1 MTEALTTEEKLFIER
16 LKEER
21 EKAKISQLDLALAA
35 GISQNLVNLIETGK
49 RMPTL
54 RTVLKLCKAL
64 KINPSVLFMESDR
77 EKDLIKKQIIE
88 LLTQHL

>member
-35 GISQNLVNLIETGK
+35 GISQNLVNLVETGK

>member
-35 GISQNLVNLIETGK
+35 GISQNLVNRVETGK